1 MRKSLRNSVRISL
14 TEQLQTGKV
23 MDGYIDLKRLNL
35 EELVGVVN
43 LYPWFGGARKEL
55 CARMSRM
62 GEPLSDAQYADA
74 AMYVVAREKVA
85 CLKKSSVE
93 SDWTDGDVES
103 LLKSYISEAPVK
115 VDPVEAP
122 AQERRIYVLG
132 GDFFSPSEYDKV
144 RQSEDNV
151 FSRYAAKA
159 RVEASELAVPQE
171 KEISFYTETL
181 AQIYAEQGYYEQSK
195 EIYSKLILAYPE
207 KSAYFAAL
215 IQELDKINS

>member
-1 MRKSLRNSVRISL
+1 M
-14 TEQLQTGKV
+14 E
-23 MDGYIDLKRLNL
+23 GYIDLKRLNL
-35 EELVGVVN
+35 DELVGVVN

-62 GEPLSDAQYADA
+62 GEVLSDSQYAEA
-74 AMYVVAREKVA
+74 AMYVASREKIA
-85 CLKKSSVE
+85 SLRKSSV
-93 SDWTDGDVES
+93 SADWTDGDVEK
-103 LLKSYISEAPVK
+103 LLKSYISEQAPAVAEPK
-115 VDPVEAP
+115 MQEAP
-122 AQERRIYVLG
+122 SEKKVYVVG

-144 RQSEDNV
+144 RRTDDNV

-159 RVEASELAVPQE
+159 RSEAPAPAEISD

-215 IQELDKINS
+215 IQELEKINS

>member
-1 MRKSLRNSVRISL
+1 MA
-14 TEQLQTGKV
+14 
-23 MDGYIDLKRLNL
+23 GYINLKKLNL

-55 CARMSRM
+55 CARMSKM
-62 GEPLSDAQYADA
+62 GEGLTDMQYADA
-74 AMYVVAREKVA
+74 AMYVVAREKISA
-85 CLKKSSVE
+85 LKRASASG
-93 SDWTDGDVES
+93 DWTDGDVEK
-103 LLKSYISEAPVK
+103 LLKSYISETATSVVEPEVQEAPVERK
-115 VDPVEAP
+115 V
-122 AQERRIYVLG
+122 YVVG

-144 RQSEDNV
+144 RKSEDNV

-159 RVEASELAVPQE
+159 TSVVSPSPAMSD

-181 AQIYAEQGYYEQSK
+181 AQIYAEQGYYDQSK
-195 EIYSKLILAYPE
+195 AIYSKLILAYPE